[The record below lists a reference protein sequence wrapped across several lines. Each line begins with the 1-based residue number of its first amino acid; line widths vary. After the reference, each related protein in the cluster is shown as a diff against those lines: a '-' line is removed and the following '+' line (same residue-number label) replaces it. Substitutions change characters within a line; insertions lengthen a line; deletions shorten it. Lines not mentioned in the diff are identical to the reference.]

1 MQSRWSS
8 APAMMHAS
16 KGVVIFNTALT
27 AHVVIPVN
35 AGYAASKSALESW
48 VDGLHRGGQKH
59 TASASP

>member
-1 MQSRWSS
+1 
-8 APAMMHAS
+8 MMHAS